1 MNTLNVKLSHSISQ
15 LYETLCQVGKSTF
28 AELQRATN
36 LKTRSPVWLYARSCT
51 TTKYIRHVSA
61 IPFITL
67 LNNVLHRKFDLTK
80 PDHRIKQANQ
90 RVRDKSCGRITAGTI
105 LPFPNRDARI
115 VPSNKG
121 TSGVSHWLPFHKA
134 ILAIDVS
141 VKTPSRMIKISSA
154 SPF

>member
-36 LKTRSPVWLYARSCT
+36 FKDTELCLALCSLMHDNKVYQA
-51 TTKYIRHVSA
+51 
-61 IPFITL
+61 FITL

-90 RVRDKSCGRITAGTI
+90 RVT
-105 LPFPNRDARI
+105 
-115 VPSNKG
+115 
-121 TSGVSHWLPFHKA
+121 
-134 ILAIDVS
+134 
-141 VKTPSRMIKISSA
+141 
-154 SPF
+154 

>member
-1 MNTLNVKLSHSISQ
+1 MNTLSVKLSHSISQ

-36 LKTRSPVWLYARSCT
+36 FKDTELCLARSCT

-90 RVRDKSCGRITAGTI
+90 RITGQI
-105 LPFPNRDARI
+105 LRTN
-115 VPSNKG
+115 N
-121 TSGVSHWLPFHKA
+121 
-134 ILAIDVS
+134 
-141 VKTPSRMIKISSA
+141 SRNNPPLS
-154 SPF
+154 